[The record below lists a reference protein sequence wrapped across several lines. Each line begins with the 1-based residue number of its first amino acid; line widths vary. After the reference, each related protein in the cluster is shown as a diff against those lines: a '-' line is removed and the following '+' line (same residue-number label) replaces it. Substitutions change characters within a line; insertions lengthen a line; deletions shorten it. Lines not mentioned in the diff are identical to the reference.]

1 MTIKSLPD
9 LSTDEMF
16 VDTNSD
22 EASTNLEEPPDENII
37 EDDVKDPDYELKK
50 DVKKLASVKNTFDYP
65 QVVSTIGKMASFLYP
80 CLYPF

>member
-65 QVVSTIGKMASFLYP
+65 QVVSTIGKMASF
-80 CLYPF
+80 